1 MKVMLD
7 IDGCLANFLLP
18 FSRVGHEMFG
28 TKVVKDGSEMK
39 TWGLV
44 GGMTLDQQNKVWD
57 EVNKDPAFWCNLP
70 IIISGESAKILR
82 KLSKM
87 EQHDFYYV
95 TSRHGLNI
103 KRQTKIW
110 IHEHD
115 LPKWDVIIVTKP
127 SKKGLIAEAIG
138 ADIATED
145 SPMGIRS
152 YRKHPLGHLIV
163 PTYPYNEDV
172 SGPYVKVTGPDHM
185 VQVLWSLLA

>member
-18 FSRVGHEMFG
+18 FSSTGHEMFG
-28 TKVVKDGSEMK
+28 TTIVKGCNEMK
-39 TWGLV
+39 EWGLI
-44 GGMTLDQQNKVWD
+44 GGMTHEQQETVWIAVS
-57 EVNKDPAFWCNLP
+57 ENPAFWCDMP
-70 IIISGESAKILR
+70 IIISGDSAKMLR

-87 EQHDFYYV
+87 ERHDFYYV
-95 TSRHGLNI
+95 TSRRGLNA
-103 KRQTKIW
+103 KHQTKIW

-115 LPKWDVIIVTKP
+115 LPKWDVIMAAQP
-127 SKKGLIAEAIG
+127 STKGLIAEGIG

-163 PTYPYNEDV
+163 PTYPYNEGIA
-172 SGPYVKVTGPDHM
+172 GPYVKVTGPDHM